1 MRGGRSRLRNN
12 AMTRATSP
20 TRNGIFTRS
29 FKAFLS
35 TFSSV
40 SVMVTVRTGPA
51 SYSFSL
57 VVCAIFAFAN
67 PCFTEG
73 NRNSRLWAVFGT
85 LAKGLS
91 YRSLNYRTGYLAGC
105 ECLQSTIRGNP
116 VALLHR
122 RDYSQCTFTTA
133 RKFPSLPQI
142 QKTVSIA
149 STWCSAIAQV
159 FTEVQARPLEFHCTT
174 GGVWAVCL
182 DQVSRS
188 DLDTLT

>member
-85 LAKGLS
+85 LVKGLS
-91 YRSLNYRTGYLAGC
+91 YRSLNYRTGYWLGAGVSNLRLGETLWHYSIVAIILNAHLLRRGSFLPC
-105 ECLQSTIRGNP
+105 HKFRKQYRLRALGVQRLRRSSLRCRLDLSSSTAPQVVSGP
-116 VALLHR
+116 FAL
-122 RDYSQCTFTTA
+122 T
-133 RKFPSLPQI
+133 K
-142 QKTVSIA
+142 
-149 STWCSAIAQV
+149 
-159 FTEVQARPLEFHCTT
+159 
-174 GGVWAVCL
+174 
-182 DQVSRS
+182 
-188 DLDTLT
+188 

>member
-1 MRGGRSRLRNN
+1 MSGGRSRLRNN

-29 FKAFLS
+29 FKVFLS

-40 SVMVTVRTGPA
+40 SVMVTVRTGSA

-91 YRSLNYRTGYLAGC
+91 YRSLNYRTSYFLLGASVSNLRLGETLWHYSNVAIILNAHLLRRGSFLPC
-105 ECLQSTIRGNP
+105 HKFRKQYRLRALGVQRLRRSSLRCRLDLSSSTAPQVVSGP
-116 VALLHR
+116 FALI
-122 RDYSQCTFTTA
+122 
-133 RKFPSLPQI
+133 K
-142 QKTVSIA
+142 
-149 STWCSAIAQV
+149 
-159 FTEVQARPLEFHCTT
+159 
-174 GGVWAVCL
+174 
-182 DQVSRS
+182 
-188 DLDTLT
+188 